1 MESARASALSAGA
14 SERPE
19 FTQADRVRQMASD
32 EFNRGVFTNAA
43 QRYLE
48 ARDLYQQSRQQHQQA
63 AAQRRVETDR
73 EQEAAGQQARAA
85 RAALEARLKQA
96 ESAWSRLRQQP
107 ADADLAQQPSY
118 QRAMTEEGV
127 AERLKGTGDLEG
139 AAGAYEAASSYLER
153 ARRELADA
161 QARRAR
167 EEEEVRRTAAARTST
182 PAPAPATTSAS
193 SREQEEAAIRQVLA
207 SYERAIE
214 TKDLALFRDV
224 KPNLSASEEKVLTDA
239 FESAD
244 SQQVELTVS
253 AVAIEGDSATVNVS
267 RRDIIVVRGRSQD
280 GKSRPQKFL
289 MSKSGGKWVIVQI
302 GQ

>member
-73 EQEAAGQQARAA
+73 AQEAAGQQARAA
-85 RAALEARLKQA
+85 RTALEARLKQA

-118 QRAMTEEGV
+118 QRALTEEGV

-167 EEEEVRRTAAARTST
+167 EEEEARRTAAARTST
-182 PAPAPATTSAS
+182 PAPAPATTSAP

-214 TKDLALFRDV
+214 TKDLALFREV

-280 GKSRPQKFL
+280 GKSRPQKFV